1 MVNTPTNDKASGSV
15 ASRSV
20 GAICVPTKAELAII
34 MDVEESIKAW
44 HIAKN
49 RIFFLIKQ
57 IVIKQSH
64 HMTMSDEYVMVL
76 WWSLMST

>member
-49 RIFFLIKQ
+49 RMFFLIKQ
-57 IVIKQSH
+57 IVIQQSH
-64 HMTMSDEYVMVL
+64 HMNNVRRARHGTVVVL
-76 WWSLMST
+76 EST